1 MKESILIG
9 LLQNA
14 ALLLA
19 FSMLYQNVWI
29 KNEASKSISAKII
42 VGLVLS
48 SIGIILMSTPWMM
61 VPGIAFDMR
70 SVLLSVS
77 GLFFGPI
84 PTIIAMFITGIVRV
98 AIGGDGLWMGLAVIL
113 TSGSIGLLW
122 RKYRP
127 NWKSNNYYLE
137 LLAMGLTVNILMAF
151 YTVLLPAN
159 LMLPTLKVIA
169 IPIIFI
175 YSPVTMLLGILM
187 VKQHKNWQNELAQ
200 IKFIE
205 YERRFTQLLESGN
218 IVSLLLN
225 IDGTINFCN
234 DYLLQITG
242 YSKAEVLGKNWF
254 DLFIPG
260 PEREDL
266 KSLFSKGMQI
276 KEFSKNHENKILTKT
291 GEELYI
297 SWYNIIL
304 NSAVNEELGT
314 ASIGANI
321 TERKMHEKML
331 EEKNAEIEAQ
341 NEEYKKINQ
350 ELQKAIG
357 RAEES
362 DRLKSAFLA
371 NMSHEIRTPMNSIL
385 GFSDLLKEPELTI
398 DKQHQYLCVIENSGK
413 RMLNIIN
420 DILTISKIESGIK
433 EINYAEFNINEQIK
447 SIYASFKAEIE
458 KKGINFSYKNGLPDS
473 EAIVKTDSE
482 KIQAVLMNLIKNAEK
497 FTNHG
502 EIEFGYCLKGESQ
515 SAELEFF
522 VKDTGGGIR
531 KEQMELIFERFRQGS
546 EALTRNYEGAGLG
559 LSISKAF
566 VEMLGGK
573 IWVESELENP
583 LTNSQSKAGST
594 TFYFTIPYYS
604 KTKKN
609 AIMSNE
615 TSKTGKTH
623 PSEELKILIVEDD
636 LTSENMLE
644 LMIEA
649 YCKSPLIAKNGLEA
663 VQLCK
668 ENPDIDL
675 VLMDIKLP
683 ELNGYE
689 ATKSIRKFNKNIIIF
704 AQTAYALPGDKEKS
718 IAAGCND
725 YISKPYSQAELTG
738 LIDKYFKK

>member
-29 KNEASKSISAKII
+29 KNGASKRISAKII
-42 VGLVLS
+42 IGLVLS

-61 VPGIAFDMR
+61 VPGITFDMR

-84 PTIIAMFITGIVRV
+84 PTVIAMLATGIVRIT
-98 AIGGDGLWMGLAVIL
+98 IGGEGLWMGLAVIL
-113 TSGSIGLLW
+113 FSGSIGLLW
-122 RKYRP
+122 RKFRP

-137 LLAMGLTVNILMAF
+137 LLAMGLIVHITMSALV
-151 YTVLLPAN
+151 VLLPAE
-159 LMLPTLKVIA
+159 MILPTLKIIA
-169 IPIIFI
+169 LPVIFI
-175 YSPVTMLLGILM
+175 YAPVTMLLGILM
-187 VKQHKNWQNELAQ
+187 VKQYKNWQNELAQ

-218 IVSLLLN
+218 MLSLLLN
-225 IDGTINFCN
+225 NDGTINFCN

-242 YSKAEVLGKNWF
+242 YSKAEVLEKNWF
-254 DLFIPG
+254 DLFIPSTD
-260 PEREDL
+260 RENL
-266 KSLFSKGMQI
+266 KSLFSKGMQV
-276 KEFSKNHENKILTKT
+276 KEFSKNYENKILTKT
-291 GEELYI
+291 GEELFI
-297 SWYNIIL
+297 SWYNIVLKSDI
-304 NSAVNEELGT
+304 NEMLGT

-331 EEKNAEIEAQ
+331 EGKNAEIKAK

-350 ELQKAIG
+350 ELQRAIE

-385 GFSDLLKEPELTI
+385 GFSDLLKEPKLTI
-398 DKQHQYLCVIENSGK
+398 DKQHQYLCIIENSGK

-420 DILTISKIESGIK
+420 DILTISKIESGITD
-433 EINYAEFNINEQIK
+433 INYAEFNINEQIE
-447 SIYASFKAEIE
+447 SIYASFKTEIE
-458 KKGINFSYKNGLPDS
+458 KKGINFSYKNDLPDS
-473 EAIVKTDSE
+473 EAMIKTDNE
-482 KIQAVLMNLIKNAEK
+482 KIHAVLINLIKNAEK

-502 EIEFGYCLKGESQ
+502 EIEFGYHLKRNSEP
-515 SAELEFF
+515 AELEFF

-531 KEQMELIFERFRQGS
+531 QEQMELIFERFRQGS
-546 EALTRNYEGAGLG
+546 ESLTRNYEGAGLG

-573 IWVESELENP
+573 IWVESEEENLP
-583 LTNSQSKAGST
+583 VDSQGKTGST
-594 TFYFTIPYYS
+594 TFYFTIPYRSETYKITDMKNEIS
-604 KTKKN
+604 KIGKSH
-609 AIMSNE
+609 A
-615 TSKTGKTH
+615 SK
-623 PSEELKILIVEDD
+623 ELKILIVEDD
-636 LTSENMLE
+636 LVSENMLE

-649 YCKSPLIAKNGLEA
+649 YCKSPLFAKNGLEA
-663 VQLCK
+663 IQLCK
-668 ENPDIDL
+668 ENPDIDF
-675 VLMDIKLP
+675 VLMDIKMP

-689 ATKSIRKFNKNIIIF
+689 ATKIIRQFNKDIIIF
-704 AQTAYALPGDKEKS
+704 AQTAFALPGDREKS

-738 LIDKYFKK
+738 LIDKYIKK

>member
-48 SIGIILMSTPWMM
+48 SIGVILMSTPWMM
-61 VPGIAFDMR
+61 VPGITFDMR

-84 PTIIAMFITGIVRV
+84 PTIIAMFITGIVRI

-113 TSGSIGLLW
+113 TSGTIGLLW
-122 RKYRP
+122 RKFRP

-137 LLAMGLTVNILMAF
+137 LLTMGLTVNILMAF

-187 VKQHKNWQNELAQ
+187 VKQHKNWLNELAE

-218 IVSLLLN
+218 MVSLLLN

-234 DYLLQITG
+234 EYLLQITG

-254 DLFIPG
+254 DLFIPDF
-260 PEREDL
+260 EREDL

-276 KEFSKNHENKILTKT
+276 KEFSKNHENIILTKT
-291 GEELYI
+291 GEELHI
-297 SWYNIIL
+297 SWYNIVL
-304 NSAVNEELGT
+304 KSSVNEELGT

-385 GFSDLLKEPELTI
+385 GFSDLLKEPQLTS

-433 EINYAEFNINEQIK
+433 EINYAAFNINEQIE

-458 KKGINFSYKNGLPDS
+458 KKEIKFTYKNGLPNS
-473 EAIVKTDSE
+473 EAMIKTDGE
-482 KIQAVLMNLIKNAEK
+482 KIEAILINLIKNAEK

-502 EIEFGYCLKGESQ
+502 EIEFGYYLKGDSEPT
-515 SAELEFF
+515 ELEFY

-546 EALTRNYEGAGLG
+546 ESLTRNYEGAGLG

-573 IWVESELENP
+573 IWVESELGNP

-594 TFYFTIPYYS
+594 TFYFTIPYHS
-604 KTKKN
+604 ETNKN

-615 TSKTGKTH
+615 TSKTGKSH
-623 PSEELKILIVEDD
+623 PSKELKILIVEDD
-636 LTSENMLE
+636 IVSENMLE
-644 LMIEA
+644 LMIED

-668 ENPDIDL
+668 ENPDIDF
-675 VLMDIKLP
+675 VLMDIKMP

-689 ATKSIRKFNKNIIIF
+689 ATKLIRQFNKDIIIF
-704 AQTAYALPGDKEKS
+704 AQTAYALPGDREKS

-725 YISKPYSQAELTG
+725 YISKPYSQAKLTG

>member
-48 SIGIILMSTPWMM
+48 SIGVILMSTPWMM
-61 VPGIAFDMR
+61 VPGITFDMR

-84 PTIIAMFITGIVRV
+84 PTIIAMFITGIVRI

-113 TSGSIGLLW
+113 TSGTIGLLW
-122 RKYRP
+122 RKFRP

-137 LLAMGLTVNILMAF
+137 LLTMGLTVNILMAF

-187 VKQHKNWQNELAQ
+187 VKQHKNWLNELAE

-218 IVSLLLN
+218 MVSLLLN

-234 DYLLQITG
+234 EYLLQITG

-254 DLFIPG
+254 DLFIPDF
-260 PEREDL
+260 EREDL

-276 KEFSKNHENKILTKT
+276 KEFSKNHENIILTKT
-291 GEELYI
+291 GEELHI
-297 SWYNIIL
+297 SWYNIVL
-304 NSAVNEELGT
+304 KSSVNEELGT

-385 GFSDLLKEPELTI
+385 GFSDLLKEPQLTS

-433 EINYAEFNINEQIK
+433 EINYAAFNINEQIE

-458 KKGINFSYKNGLPDS
+458 KKEIKFTYKNGLPNS
-473 EAIVKTDSE
+473 EAMIKTDGE
-482 KIQAVLMNLIKNAEK
+482 KIEAILINLIKNAEK

-502 EIEFGYCLKGESQ
+502 EIEFGYYLKGDSES
-515 SAELEFF
+515 
-522 VKDTGGGIR
+522 
-531 KEQMELIFERFRQGS
+531 
-546 EALTRNYEGAGLG
+546 LTRNYEGAGLG

-573 IWVESELENP
+573 IWVESELGNP

-594 TFYFTIPYYS
+594 TFYFTIPYHS
-604 KTKKN
+604 ETNKN

-615 TSKTGKTH
+615 TSKTGKSH
-623 PSEELKILIVEDD
+623 PSKELKILIVEDD
-636 LTSENMLE
+636 IVSENMLE
-644 LMIEA
+644 LMIED

-668 ENPDIDL
+668 ENPDIDF
-675 VLMDIKLP
+675 VLMDIKMP

-689 ATKSIRKFNKNIIIF
+689 ATKLIRQFNKDIIIF
-704 AQTAYALPGDKEKS
+704 AQTAYALPGDREKS

-725 YISKPYSQAELTG
+725 YISKPYSQAKLTG

>member
-48 SIGIILMSTPWMM
+48 SIGVILMSTPWMM
-61 VPGIAFDMR
+61 VPGITFDMR

-84 PTIIAMFITGIVRV
+84 PTIIAMFITGIVRI

-113 TSGSIGLLW
+113 TSGTIGLLW
-122 RKYRP
+122 RKFRP

-137 LLAMGLTVNILMAF
+137 LLTMGLTVNILMAF

-187 VKQHKNWQNELAQ
+187 VKQHKNWLNELAE

-218 IVSLLLN
+218 MVSLLLN

-234 DYLLQITG
+234 EYLLQITG
-242 YSKAEVLGKNWF
+242 YSKVEVLGKNWF

-260 PEREDL
+260 TDRENL

-276 KEFSKNHENKILTKT
+276 KEFSKNHENIILTKT
-291 GEELYI
+291 GEELHI

-304 NSAVNEELGT
+304 KSSVNEELGT

-321 TERKMHEKML
+321 TERKIHEKML
-331 EEKNAEIEAQ
+331 EKKNAEIEAQ

-385 GFSDLLKEPELTI
+385 GFSDLLKEPQLTS

-433 EINYAEFNINEQIK
+433 EINYAAFNINEQIE

-458 KKGINFSYKNGLPDS
+458 KKEIKFTYKNGLPNS
-473 EAIVKTDSE
+473 EAMIKTDGE
-482 KIQAVLMNLIKNAEK
+482 KIEAVLINLIKNAEK

-502 EIEFGYCLKGESQ
+502 EIEFGYYLKGNSEPT
-515 SAELEFF
+515 ELEFY

-573 IWVESELENP
+573 IWVESELGNP
-583 LTNSQSKAGST
+583 LTNSQSKAGIT
-594 TFYFTIPYYS
+594 TFYFTIPYHS
-604 KTKKN
+604 ETNKN

-615 TSKTGKTH
+615 TSKTGKSH
-623 PSEELKILIVEDD
+623 PSKELKILIVEDD
-636 LTSENMLE
+636 IVSENMLE
-644 LMIEA
+644 LMIED

-668 ENPDIDL
+668 ENPDIDF
-675 VLMDIKLP
+675 VLMDIKMP

-689 ATKSIRKFNKNIIIF
+689 ATKLIRQFNKDIIIF
-704 AQTAYALPGDKEKS
+704 AQTAYALPGDREKS